1 MKDEVVKMVTKKQNG
16 ILNGLLSVLQGIK
29 DIEAS
34 SVASMDGF
42 MIASELPCD
51 TAGKDRVAVMS
62 AVMLSLGKT
71 VTREL
76 GRGTISEVYIAGE
89 KGSVVMTP
97 SEDGAVL
104 TTVIRNRDIP
114 CDIKTTE
121 VAEAV

>member
-1 MKDEVVKMVTKKQNG
+1 MKDEVVKMVTKIQNG
-16 ILNGLLSVLQGIK
+16 ILNRLLSVLKGIK

-42 MIASELPCD
+42 MIASELPHD
-51 TAGKDRVAVMS
+51 TGKERVAVMS

-71 VTREL
+71 VSREL
-76 GRGTISEVYIAGE
+76 GRGTISEVCIMAK
-89 KGSVVMTP
+89 KGSVVVAP

-104 TTVIRNRDIP
+104 TAVIRNRDIP
-114 CDIKTTE
+114 CGIKTPE